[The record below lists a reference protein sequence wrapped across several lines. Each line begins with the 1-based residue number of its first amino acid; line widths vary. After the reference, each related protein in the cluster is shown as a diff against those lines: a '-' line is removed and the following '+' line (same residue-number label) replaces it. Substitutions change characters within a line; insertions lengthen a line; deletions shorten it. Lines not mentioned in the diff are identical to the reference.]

1 MITTIKITSP
11 TITDNHNDPY
21 KLSYMMI
28 MTIMITYPTRTDYH
42 NDPIQ
47 LNRNKSC
54 QNVNDLLTVMSPQL
68 HFPLFGHRLNY
79 SLLAFASLN
88 VKAITHPHFLLNHH
102 HHH

>member
-1 MITTIKITSP
+1 MITTIKITYP
-11 TITDNHNDPY
+11 TMTGKHNDPN
-21 KLSYMMI
+21 KLFVLFMA
-28 MTIMITYPTRTDYH
+28 IMITYPTRTDYH

-68 HFPLFGHRLNY
+68 NYSIFGHRLNY
-79 SLLAFASLN
+79 PLLAFASLN

>member
-1 MITTIKITSP
+1 MI
-11 TITDNHNDPY
+11 
-21 KLSYMMI
+21 I

-68 HFPLFGHRLNY
+68 NYPIFGHRLNY